1 MSENHISH
9 RFISDKSV
17 SSARKH
23 EVMADFQ
30 SEDLLEDKRAEDF
43 IRSPDKEAEA
53 ALVFF
58 VGLREIWTN

>member
-9 RFISDKSV
+9 RFISNKSV
-17 SSARKH
+17 SSARMH
-23 EVMADFQ
+23 EVADFQ
-30 SEDLLEDKRAEDF
+30 SEDLLGDKRAEDF
-43 IRSPDKEAEA
+43 IRSPDKGAEA